1 MSLFKAHSD
10 LSSEEQQLLLR
21 LQQGAALAQECSPDL
36 DGTSSEWSLA
46 SDVLAGGMTDASKRR
61 LSEVSAP
68 AVACKSGYASTQR
81 L

>member
-10 LSSEEQQLLLR
+10 LSC
-21 LQQGAALAQECSPDL
+21 AALAQECSPDL

-61 LSEVSAP
+61 P
-68 AVACKSGYASTQR
+68 AVACNSGYASTQW